1 MKLVDISQKYPFV
14 EQLMSNLRDITLQTD
29 SLLFR
34 KNIYTL
40 GQILGLELSCHL
52 DYICENIVTPFGVI
66 LFQRVCLEKDK

>member
-34 KNIYTL
+34 KSIYTL
-40 GQILGLELSCHL
+40 G
-52 DYICENIVTPFGVI
+52 
-66 LFQRVCLEKDK
+66 